1 VSRQYPGLQIDLV
14 ALLRERFGLQTA
26 DSLGIRQASDL
37 IMRFLVDNQLPPI
50 LAGWLCD
57 RGHDAIHSFDAG
69 LARLDDRALWA
80 HAIAEGRVVISK
92 NEDFLYLANQS
103 APRSSRLVA
112 AQRLGDANLG
122 GESPHRRLHPGPPC
136 ERLEGEASGVGNLPG
151 NEGCCDADPGGEPSP
166 IDQVAC
172 GPAGQRCV
180 KAEVL
185 VHRA

>member
-1 VSRQYPGLQIDLV
+1 MSRQYPGLQIDLV
-14 ALLRERFGLQTA
+14 ALLRERFGLQPA

-57 RGHDAIHSFDAG
+57 RGHDAIHAFEAG
-69 LARLDDRALWA
+69 LARLDDRALWP

-92 NEDFLYLANQS
+92 NEDFLFLANQS

-112 AQRLGDANLG
+112 AQRLSDASLAANPQ
-122 GESPHRRLHPGPPC
+122 SPLRSRPLC

-151 NEGCCDADPGGEPSP
+151 NEGRCGADPGGEPSP

-172 GPAGQRCV
+172 GPARQRRV
-180 KAEVL
+180 KAEVR